1 MLCQGPVYAALS
13 SDRHVIAHLRW
24 CNVLPVK
31 VLLAQINGPFTPD
44 LAHSLSEFGEAL
56 KTNKWPT
63 ELKAGLIGS
72 CTNSS
77 YEDMQR
83 AASVARQALAAGI
96 KAKVTLQMHLLTSC
110 ACTPSMPP
118 MPEPG
123 AQEQASLTTKAAL
136 IQLLVTAHLRFK
148 LKCQPWCAGALHHH
162 PWQ

>member
-1 MLCQGPVYAALS
+1 M
-13 SDRHVIAHLRW
+13 
-24 CNVLPVK
+24 VL
-31 VLLAQINGPFTPD
+31 QINGPFTPD

-96 KAKVTLQMHLLTSC
+96 KAKVFFRFC
-110 ACTPSMPP
+110 C
-118 MPEPG
+118 
-123 AQEQASLTTKAAL
+123 SLSYDLAWPRAA
-136 IQLLVTAHLRFK
+136 
-148 LKCQPWCAGALHHH
+148 
-162 PWQ
+162 

>member
-1 MLCQGPVYAALS
+1 MAL
-13 SDRHVIAHLRW
+13 
-24 CNVLPVK
+24 
-31 VLLAQINGPFTPD
+31 QINGPFTPD

-96 KAKVTLQMHLLTSC
+96 KAKVSFGLCCSLSHSVAGQSSALNSC
-110 ACTPSMPP
+110 RDRCP
-118 MPEPG
+118 
-123 AQEQASLTTKAAL
+123 
-136 IQLLVTAHLRFK
+136 
-148 LKCQPWCAGALHHH
+148 CC
-162 PWQ
+162 